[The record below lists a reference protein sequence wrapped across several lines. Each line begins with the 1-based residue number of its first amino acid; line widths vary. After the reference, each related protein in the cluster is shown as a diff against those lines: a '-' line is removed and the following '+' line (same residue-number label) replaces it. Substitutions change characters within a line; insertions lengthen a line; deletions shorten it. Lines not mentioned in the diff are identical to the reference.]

1 MEAAAEADIGN
12 VVTLVHQIVERMDQR
27 FEALEH
33 RTDQRFEG
41 LEHRFDA
48 INNRLDRITDTLVG
62 VQNQMAAMTKWADR
76 FDRDLNATLATQVVR
91 QRAIDSLVDRV
102 SKLESQR
109 KAS

>member
-1 MEAAAEADIGN
+1 MEAATKADIEN
-12 VVTLVHQIVERMDQR
+12 VVTLVHQLVDRM
-27 FEALEH
+27 
-33 RTDQRFEG
+33 DQRFEG

-76 FDRDLNATLATQVVR
+76 FDRDLSATLATQVVQ